1 MLARHPSLVV
11 TSRNRRRWVLVVA
24 ALAAMLIADPAFA
37 RDMTGKIGVGMGLT
51 GQSMPLAVIR
61 YWRTKVAF
69 ELMVGWQSTQRDLE
83 PVSVQAGQ
91 VLPPQVGQ
99 ATPTLQAVQGCI
111 TAAKEIGAAASST
124 TNCSATLDL
133 SYLRLA
139 VGVLYRIADGPRAS
153 LSLGLRPWLQTT
165 TQTLT
170 EATVNRTAAGASTS
184 ASATPIVSSPAM
196 RWGVEIPLVGEAFL
210 TDNASFYGQIAFG
223 VARGRLPEY
232 PTTSITSH
240 MAAGE
245 TWLGTSGS
253 YAGGAGFCYYF

>member
-1 MLARHPSLVV
+1 MLARPPNLVV
-11 TSRNRRRWVLVVA
+11 TGQSLRRWSAVLAAVA
-24 ALAAMLIADPAFA
+24 ATLAANTAFA
-37 RDMTGKIGVGMGLT
+37 RDMTGKIGVGMGLS
-51 GQSMPLAVIR
+51 GQGMPLAVIR

-69 ELMVGWQSTQRDLE
+69 ELMVGWQSTQRDLD

-91 VLPPQVGQ
+91 VLPPKAGQ
-99 ATPTLQAVQGCI
+99 ATPTLQAAQGCL

-133 SYLRLA
+133 SYLRVA
-139 VGVLYRIADGPRAS
+139 VGMLYRIADGPRAS

-170 EATVNRTAAGASTS
+170 EATVNVSSAGASTS

-210 TDNASFYGQIAFG
+210 TDNASFYGQIAIG
-223 VARGRLPEY
+223 LARGRLPEY
-232 PTTSITSH
+232 PSTTITSH